1 MGRSKP
7 RMSEEVRQRAT
18 IAILTDAVMTW
29 PSALVIGLTIILTF
43 ATGQF
48 YWLAVGAVLEV
59 IYLVLTLSDPEAR
72 RQAVSRMLED
82 KFDPRDIKNIEAR
95 TRLQKALE
103 YKKSIDA
110 FINQQESAL
119 RVTLED
125 TAAEID
131 NWIEQIYL
139 LAKNLDQFQANRL
152 IERDRIEAPTK
163 LRNLQMRLK
172 VERDPAV
179 RAELQEAINIQQRLV
194 DDLQKVASLVKRT
207 EIKMDNT
214 VAQLSSLH
222 TKLQQMAQTKQIDSN
237 RARRLQ
243 QEIHDEVQELADII
257 SAMDDMYSTH
267 GTAVLNDSMPAASAG
282 YQDALGNLSLPDEES
297 ADSRADSDEA
307 RRRAGGR

>member
-1 MGRSKP
+1 MGRSNP

-18 IAILTDAVMTW
+18 GAILTDAVMTW

-103 YKKSIDA
+103 YKKSIDG
-110 FINQQESAL
+110 FIGQQESAL

-125 TAAEID
+125 TSAEID

-139 LAKNLDQFQANRL
+139 LAKNLDQFQSNRL

-163 LRNLQMRLK
+163 LRSLQTRLK
-172 VERDPAV
+172 VERDPGV
-179 RAELQEAINIQQRLV
+179 RAELQEAVDIQQRLV

-243 QEIHDEVQELADII
+243 QEIHDEVQELADIV
-257 SAMDDMYSTH
+257 SAMDDMYSTG
-267 GTAVLNDSMPAASAG
+267 GTAILSDSTPASAG
-282 YQDALGNLSLPDEES
+282 YQGALGNLSTPDDES
-297 ADSRADSDEA
+297 TDYRADSDEA
-307 RRRAGGR
+307 RRSAGGR

>member
-1 MGRSKP
+1 
-7 RMSEEVRQRAT
+7 MSEEVRQRAT

-139 LAKNLDQFQANRL
+139 LAKNLDQFQSNRL

-163 LRNLQMRLK
+163 LRNLQTRLK

-179 RAELQEAINIQQRLV
+179 RAELQEAVNIQQRLV

-243 QEIHDEVQELADII
+243 QEIHDEVQELADIV
-257 SAMDDMYSTH
+257 SAMDDMYST
-267 GTAVLNDSMPAASAG
+267 GGAAILSDSTPAASAG
-282 YQDALGNLSLPDEES
+282 YQGALGNLSTPDDES
-297 ADSRADSDEA
+297 TDYRADSDEA